1 MKHPLA
7 FLFDTTRVTADG
19 ERVTHLWP
27 NDCYY
32 AHLSIYHFGR
42 QYCHNKFILDAGS
55 GAGYGSAYLADH
67 GASLVE
73 AVDVSGEAVR
83 FSRKYFKRPNLRY
96 QVMSLEQ
103 IQGFAP
109 HSFDFIFS
117 SNVLEHVPDVFK
129 FFISA
134 HSLLKADGVLLVAV
148 PPVIDENSKQANL
161 QNIFHLNIWSP
172 RQWQHVLSIFFEE
185 IEFYVHRFEKPG
197 ISLDFSNA
205 PDQTT
210 ITEEDF
216 TFTAAALDEYDVNCL
231 TAVFVARKP
240 KTDLPEIRLDFV
252 DDSFTRPAQKP
263 MAGQAAPSI
272 NIILRAWKITREQG
286 VIKLIKKSVHYLQHY
301 RRMH

>member
-1 MKHPLA
+1 MKNPLA
-7 FLFDTTRVTADG
+7 FLIDTTRVTADG

-42 QYCHNKFILDAGS
+42 QYCQNKLILDAGS

-67 GASLVE
+67 GARLVE

-83 FSRKYFKRPNLRY
+83 FSRKYFKRSNLRY

-109 HSFDFIFS
+109 QSFDFIFS
-117 SNVLEHVPDVFK
+117 SNVLEHVPDVIK
-129 FFISA
+129 FFTSA
-134 HSLLKADGVLLVAV
+134 YSLLTPGGVLLAAV

-172 RQWQHVLSIFFEE
+172 RQWQHVLSMFFEE
-185 IEFYVHRFEKPG
+185 IEYYVHRFEKPG
-197 ISLDFSNA
+197 ISLDFSNT
-205 PDQTT
+205 PEQTI
-210 ITEEDF
+210 ITESDF
-216 TFTAAALDEYDVNCL
+216 TFTATALDEYDANCL

-240 KTDLPEIRLDFV
+240 KSDLPEVRLDFV
-252 DDSFTRPAQKP
+252 DDSFTRPVHKP
-263 MAGQAAPSI
+263 TAGQAAPSI
-272 NIILRAWKITREQG
+272 NIILRAWKIAREQG
-286 VIKLIKKSVHYLQHY
+286 VSKLIKKSIHYLRHY
-301 RRMH
+301 S

>member
-1 MKHPLA
+1 MKNPLA
-7 FLFDTTRVTADG
+7 FLIDTTRVTADG

-42 QYCHNKFILDAGS
+42 QYCQNKLILDAGS

-67 GASLVE
+67 GARLVE

-83 FSRKYFKRPNLRY
+83 FSRKYFKRSNLRY

-109 HSFDFIFS
+109 QSFDFIFS
-117 SNVLEHVPDVFK
+117 SNVLEHVPDVIK
-129 FFISA
+129 FFTSA
-134 HSLLKADGVLLVAV
+134 YSLLTPGGVLLAAV

-172 RQWQHVLSIFFEE
+172 RQWQHVLSMFFEE
-185 IEFYVHRFEKPG
+185 IEYYVHRFEKPG
-197 ISLDFSNA
+197 ISLDFSNT
-205 PDQTT
+205 PEQTI
-210 ITEEDF
+210 ITESDF
-216 TFTAAALDEYDVNCL
+216 TFTATALDEYDANCL

-240 KTDLPEIRLDFV
+240 KSDLPEVRLDFV
-252 DDSFTRPAQKP
+252 DDSFTRPVHKP
-263 MAGQAAPSI
+263 TAGQAAPSI

-286 VIKLIKKSVHYLQHY
+286 VSKLIKKSIHYLRHY
-301 RRMH
+301 S